1 MSKNEIVFT
10 EFNSND
16 YVYVELTDEGWALLR
31 AHYSILSDEDFE
43 NYWKKLYTKKYV
55 VNGEEKML
63 TQMQLHAAIRS
74 FGKMS
79 VCAFHEPFKN
89 CRVYFNSKDL
99 VPTDAA

>member
-1 MSKNEIVFT
+1 MSKKDIVFT
-10 EFNSND
+10 EFNTND

-31 AHYSILSDEDFE
+31 ANRSILSDEEFE
-43 NYWKKLYTKKYV
+43 NCWKKLYTKKYV

-63 TQMQLHAAIRS
+63 TQMQLHEAIRS

-79 VCAFHEPFKN
+79 GLAFHEPFKN

-99 VPTDAA
+99 VPMDAA